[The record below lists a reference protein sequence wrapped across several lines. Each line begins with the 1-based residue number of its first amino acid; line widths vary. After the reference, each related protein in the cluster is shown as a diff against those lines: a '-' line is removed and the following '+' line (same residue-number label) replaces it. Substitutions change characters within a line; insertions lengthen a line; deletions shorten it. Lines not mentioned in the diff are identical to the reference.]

1 VQSTLAKKNEISR
14 NWYVV
19 DAKDK
24 VLGRLASEIAVILMG
39 KNKPSYTPFVDTG
52 DFVVVVNAEKVVL
65 TGKKLEN
72 KLYRHYSGYMGGL
85 KETAAKRM
93 LEKKPEYLIWHAVK
107 GMLPKNRL
115 ARRLI
120 TKLKIYKGQSHPHIA
135 QKPKPLEIGGR
146 K

>member
-1 VQSTLAKKNEISR
+1 MQSTLAKKNEISR

-24 VLGRLASEIAVILMG
+24 ILGRLASEIAVILMG
-39 KNKPSYTPFVDTG
+39 KNKPNYTPFVDTG

-135 QKPKPLEIGGR
+135 QKPKPLEIGG
-146 K
+146 KK

>member
-24 VLGRLASEIAVILMG
+24 ILGRLASEIAVILMG
-39 KNKPSYTPFVDTG
+39 KNKPNYTPFVDTG

-135 QKPKPLEIGGR
+135 QKPKPLEIGG
-146 K
+146 KK